1 MKLFDVQKEPQ
12 GVSIKQVESWSTD
25 LRKWV
30 YITIAVLSFT
40 CIFMCSK
47 VSLCIAMYLFS
58 YGKRCRTIENRPM
71 QKYRCVFS
79 YKLFERYILLC
90 TFSKMF

>member
-40 CIFMCSK
+40 CIFMYLHVFKSLFVYRY
-47 VSLCIAMYLFS
+47 VSFFLRE
-58 YGKRCRTIENRPM
+58 KM
-71 QKYRCVFS
+71 QND
-79 YKLFERYILLC
+79 
-90 TFSKMF
+90 